1 MQNSHDYLTGKHQ
14 LDAKRYLAER
24 IRADLSHKLVILTGA
39 RQAGKTTLARQLL
52 ADYPRAQYLN
62 WDVPADREVIAS
74 GAWSP
79 RAGLVVFDEI
89 HKMRDWKA
97 FLKGAWDGRSTNQA
111 MLVTGSARMETFRQ
125 GGESLAGRYFAW
137 RLHPFSVRE
146 AVDSL
151 GMRPAEALDRLLER
165 GGFPEPFLAVDNV
178 AAERWR
184 NQYATDLI
192 REDVLEFSRVH
203 EIRNLQLFVDL
214 LRERVGSPV
223 KISSL
228 AQMLQISPNT
238 AARYLG
244 ILEALYIVFRITPW
258 HRDIARSLLKES
270 KVYFFDTGLV
280 RGDAGARLENAVA
293 AMLLKHAHYRQD
305 AEGKAVTLH
314 TIRDKE
320 HHEIDFVLAEEN
332 TITDLIEVKQA
343 ATEVS
348 PYFHRMAEHHPQARS
363 VQVVAELRQETQRG
377 KVEVT
382 SAAEWLAGLQ
392 A

>member
-1 MQNSHDYLTGKHQ
+1 MAAAPIK
-14 LDAKRYLAER
+14 
-24 IRADLSHKLVILTGA
+24 
-39 RQAGKTTLARQLL
+39 
-52 ADYPRAQYLN
+52 PC
-62 WDVPADREVIAS
+62 
-74 GAWSP
+74 WSP
-79 RAGLVVFDEI
+79 VALA
-89 HKMRDWKA
+89 WKPSV
-97 FLKGAWDGRSTNQA
+97 K
-111 MLVTGSARMETFRQ
+111 

-151 GMRPAEALDRLLER
+151 GMLPAEALDRLLER
-165 GGFPEPFLAVDNV
+165 GGFPEPFLAADNV

-214 LRERVGSPV
+214 LRERVGSPI

-238 AARYLG
+238 ATRYLG
-244 ILEALYIVFRITPW
+244 ILEALYIVFRVTSW
-258 HRDIARSLLKES
+258 HRDVARSLLKES

-280 RGDAGARLENAVA
+280 RGDAGARLENVVA

-305 AEGKAVTLH
+305 TEGKAVTLH

-320 HHEIDFVLAEEN
+320 HHEIDFVLAEES

-343 ATEVS
+343 ATAVS
-348 PYFHRMAEHHPQARS
+348 PYFHRMAEHLPQARS
-363 VQVVAELRQETQRG
+363 VQIVAELRQETQRG